1 MNNIQTFRPK
11 SGYIFAGIVGAIFIG
26 LFVVVLTEGNPEAI
40 VASAGLCGFA
50 CVSAWLIYIRPKLEL
65 FDEGLRIVNP
75 LRTFTLGWEKV
86 DAIDTKY
93 ALEIF
98 TDGKKITVFAA
109 PAPSRYHARKLK
121 SQEVKGLG
129 FKAGESI
136 RAGDSPRSHSGVAAY
151 LARTRLKAF
160 QAAKSKS
167 SNPLNV
173 RFNYTGAA
181 LLLAS
186 VILLLL

>member
-26 LFVVVLTEGNPEAI
+26 LFGVVAYEGNTEATL
-40 VASAGLCGFA
+40 ASAGLCSFA
-50 CVSAWLIYIRPKLEL
+50 CTSAWLIYIRPKLEL
-65 FDEGLRIVNP
+65 FDEGVRIVNP
-75 LRTFTLGWEKV
+75 LRTFTLGWDKV

-98 TDGKKITVFAA
+98 TEGKKLTVFAA

-129 FKAGESI
+129 FKAGEAI

-151 LARTRLKAF
+151 LTRTRLKEF
-160 QAAKSKS
+160 KAAKRKTSI
-167 SNPLNV
+167 PLTV

-181 LLLAS
+181 VLLAS
-186 VILLLL
+186 VVLLLL

>member
-26 LFVVVLTEGNPEAI
+26 LFAVVLVEGNWQATL
-40 VASAGLCGFA
+40 ASAGLCSFA

-65 FDEGLRIVNP
+65 FDEGMRVVNP
-75 LRTFTLGWEKV
+75 LRTFTLGWESV

-109 PAPSRYHARKLK
+109 PAPSRYHARKMRV
-121 SQEVKGLG
+121 EDVKGLG

-136 RAGDSPRSHSGVAAY
+136 RAGDSPRSHSGVAAH
-151 LARTRLKAF
+151 LARTKLKEF
-160 QAAKSKS
+160 KAAKRKTSI
-167 SNPLNV
+167 PLTV

-186 VILLLL
+186 VVLLLL